1 MAVTSYRIEAFFDA
15 HDLKYYRRMDE
26 SDSGSWL
33 LLFGS
38 QTAITI
44 RLMED
49 GECLLFRS
57 LPIIDLSEVK
67 PRNRA
72 KVHEQLLARNDG
84 LVVGHYS
91 GSAEVHFEMT
101 LPIEDGDVTDNQ
113 LGRIL
118 STVSREVSR
127 FGATIR
133 ALARGEKITL
143 EEDFAL
149 GDATSPDDLPFPET
163 PDAAGIEDL
172 MQRLFDPRDD
182 DADEGSA

>member
-15 HDLKYYRRMDE
+15 HELKYYRRMDE
-26 SDSGSWL
+26 PDSGSWL

-38 QTAITI
+38 QTAITV
-44 RLMED
+44 RLMEA

-57 LPIIDLSEVK
+57 LPIVDLSEAK

-91 GSAEVHFEMT
+91 GSTEVHFEMT

-118 STVSREVSR
+118 STVSREVTR
-127 FGATIR
+127 FGAKIR
-133 ALARGEKITL
+133 ALANGEKVTL
-143 EEDFAL
+143 EDDILQGE
-149 GDATSPDDLPFPET
+149 ATSPGEDVFPEAT
-163 PDAAGIEDL
+163 DEAGIEDL
-172 MQRLFDPRDD
+172 MQRLFHPRKN
-182 DADEGSA
+182 DADEDAA

>member
-26 SDSGSWL
+26 PDSGSWL

-38 QTAITI
+38 QTAITV

-57 LPIIDLSEVK
+57 LPIVDLSEAK

-91 GSAEVHFEMT
+91 GSTEVHFEMT

-118 STVSREVSR
+118 STVSREVTR
-127 FGATIR
+127 FGAKIR
-133 ALARGEKITL
+133 ALARGEKVTL
-143 EEDFAL
+143 EEEAS
-149 GDATSPDDLPFPET
+149 TSPGELPFPET
-163 PDAAGIEDL
+163 PDDAGIEDL
-172 MQRLFDPRDD
+172 MQRLFHPRED
-182 DADEGSA
+182 DADEGSV